1 MSPESLDSENG
12 ISLRPSNLVFPLIL
26 ALVLSL
32 GPSEGEAKADKG
44 SQERVLTSEKQHYQ
58 VHLPAKSVDI
68 KPSTGLLAASTLG
81 RLTMSL
87 SRIEGNN
94 IRAYRRRDKKQ
105 FFSEVLAGVVRDS
118 KLTLKRSSSSKK
130 SKPPFF
136 DLKLLRQ
143 NQGGRDEVV
152 WMRLLFFRR
161 YTIVA
166 SASVPSKGARKY
178 EGLAKRFTNSLVHW
192 SRD

>member
-1 MSPESLDSENG
+1 MSPKSLESVHG
-12 ISLRPSNLVFPLIL
+12 ISLRQTYLGFPLVL
-26 ALVLSL
+26 ALVLFL
-32 GPSEGEAKADKG
+32 GPSEAYADKG
-44 SQERVLTSEKQHYQ
+44 SNERVLTSEQQHYQ

-68 KPSTGLLAASTLG
+68 KPPIGLLAASSLG
-81 RLTMSL
+81 PLTMSL

-105 FFSEVLAGVVRDS
+105 FFSEVLAGVERDS
-118 KLTLKRSSSSKK
+118 KLTLTRSSIGTK

-136 DLKLLRQ
+136 DLQLLRQ
-143 NQGGRDEVV
+143 NQGGSDEIV

-166 SASVPSKGARKY
+166 SAAVPSKGARKY
-178 EGLAKRFTNSLVHW
+178 EGLAKRFTTSLVHW
-192 SRD
+192 SHN